1 MLLSNIVN
9 MDNKSL
15 IFTRPV
21 PYVDYEIFLGP
32 IDLYDWEG
40 RSNFNVAFAL
50 SLIQETCGH
59 SKKAS
64 FGPISAC
71 TQ

>member
-1 MLLSNIVN
+1 MYINLMLLSNIVN

-50 SLIQETCGH
+50 SLIPETCGH
-59 SKKAS
+59 S
-64 FGPISAC
+64 
-71 TQ
+71 